1 MRYPI
6 NDNCNKTHRTILKKI
21 LDKEL
26 KIKNMSRQL
35 NFYATDADR
44 KIIADILREHFGEMI
59 EVPSPKDSLQPFEDT
74 IDKKLYH
81 LTDAEGK
88 EHITYREHTYYDL
101 RKALVLDEYNSSIL
115 EYSTAFKS
123 PSGAY
128 VSGRFYTCTNH
139 KDFSAKVAK
148 FFTKLKKV
156 FIYLKPQRLYIS
168 KNIDLDSTLF
178 LLSNRIIKLS
188 IDGTEEVIQ
197 DVKKTSK
204 KAPSVKVIRDK
215 MNLFDKK

>member
-1 MRYPI
+1 
-6 NDNCNKTHRTILKKI
+6 
-21 LDKEL
+21 
-26 KIKNMSRQL
+26 MSRQL

-44 KIIADILREHFGEMI
+44 KIIADILREHFGELI

-74 IDKKLYH
+74 IDKKLYR

-88 EHITYREHTYYDL
+88 EHITYREHIYHDL

-115 EYSTAFKS
+115 EYSTAFKN

-128 VSGRFYTCTNH
+128 VSRRFYTCTNH

-168 KNIDLDSTLF
+168 KNIDLDSALF

-204 KAPSVKVIRDK
+204 KAPSVKVIPDK

>member
-1 MRYPI
+1 
-6 NDNCNKTHRTILKKI
+6 
-21 LDKEL
+21 
-26 KIKNMSRQL
+26 MSRQL

-44 KIIADILREHFGEMI
+44 KIIAAILREHFGEMI

-74 IDKKLYH
+74 IDKKLYL
-81 LTDAEGK
+81 LTDTEGK
-88 EHITYREHTYYDL
+88 EHITYREHTYHDL
-101 RKALVLDEYNSSIL
+101 RKALVLDEYNSCIL
-115 EYSTAFKS
+115 EYSTAFKN
-123 PSGAY
+123 PTGAY

-168 KNIDLDSTLF
+168 KNIDLDSALF
-178 LLSNRIIKLS
+178 LLSNKIIKLS

-204 KAPSVKVIRDK
+204 KAPSVKVIPDK
-215 MNLFDKK
+215 MNIFNKK

>member
-1 MRYPI
+1 
-6 NDNCNKTHRTILKKI
+6 
-21 LDKEL
+21 
-26 KIKNMSRQL
+26 MSRQL

-59 EVPSPKDSLQPFEDT
+59 EVPSPKDSLHLFEDT
-74 IDKKLYH
+74 IDKELYH
-81 LTDAEGK
+81 LTDTEGK

-168 KNIDLDSTLF
+168 KNIDLDSALF
-178 LLSNRIIKLS
+178 LLSNKIIKLS

-204 KAPSVKVIRDK
+204 KAPSVKVIPDK

>member
-1 MRYPI
+1 
-6 NDNCNKTHRTILKKI
+6 
-21 LDKEL
+21 
-26 KIKNMSRQL
+26 MSRQL

-59 EVPSPKDSLQPFEDT
+59 EVPSPKDSLHLFEDT
-74 IDKKLYH
+74 IDKELYH
-81 LTDAEGK
+81 LTDTEGK
-88 EHITYREHTYYDL
+88 EHITYREHTYHDL

-115 EYSTAFKS
+115 EYSTAFKN
-123 PSGAY
+123 PMEAY

-156 FIYLKPQRLYIS
+156 FIYLRPQRLYIS
-168 KNIDLDSTLF
+168 KNIDLDSALF
-178 LLSNRIIKLS
+178 LLSNKIVKLS

-204 KAPSVKVIRDK
+204 KAPSVKVIPDK
-215 MNLFDKK
+215 MNIFNKK

>member
-1 MRYPI
+1 
-6 NDNCNKTHRTILKKI
+6 
-21 LDKEL
+21 
-26 KIKNMSRQL
+26 MSRQL

-44 KIIADILREHFGEMI
+44 KIIADILHEHFGEMI

-101 RKALVLDEYNSSIL
+101 RKALVLDEYHSSIL
-115 EYSTAFKS
+115 EYSTAFKN
-123 PSGAY
+123 PTGPY

-139 KDFSAKVAK
+139 KDFSEKVAK

-156 FIYLKPQRLYIS
+156 FIYLKPQKLYIS
-168 KNIDLDSTLF
+168 KNIDLDSALF
-178 LLSNRIIKLS
+178 LLSNRIVKLS
-188 IDGTEEVIQ
+188 TNGVKEVIQ

-204 KAPSVKVIRDK
+204 KAPSVKVIPDK
-215 MNLFDKK
+215 INIFNKK

>member
-1 MRYPI
+1 
-6 NDNCNKTHRTILKKI
+6 
-21 LDKEL
+21 
-26 KIKNMSRQL
+26 MSRQL

-44 KIIADILREHFGEMI
+44 KIIADILRKHFGELI
-59 EVPSPKDSLQPFEDT
+59 EVPCPKDNLQPFEDT
-74 IDKKLYH
+74 IDKKLYR

-88 EHITYREHTYYDL
+88 EHITYREHTYHDL

-115 EYSTAFKS
+115 EYSTAFKN

-168 KNIDLDSTLF
+168 KNIDLDSALF

-204 KAPSVKVIRDK
+204 KAPSVKVIPDK

>member
-1 MRYPI
+1 
-6 NDNCNKTHRTILKKI
+6 
-21 LDKEL
+21 
-26 KIKNMSRQL
+26 MSRQL

-59 EVPSPKDSLQPFEDT
+59 EVPSPKDRLHLFEDT
-74 IDKKLYH
+74 IDKELYH
-81 LTDAEGK
+81 LTDTEGK
-88 EHITYREHTYYDL
+88 EHITYREHTYHDL
-101 RKALVLDEYNSSIL
+101 RKAFVLDEYNSSIL
-115 EYSTAFKS
+115 EYSTAFKN
-123 PSGAY
+123 PMGAY

-156 FIYLKPQRLYIS
+156 FIYLRPQRLYIS
-168 KNIDLDSTLF
+168 KNIDLDSALF
-178 LLSNRIIKLS
+178 LLSNKIVKLS

-204 KAPSVKVIRDK
+204 KAPSVKVIPDK
-215 MNLFDKK
+215 MNIFNKK

>member
-1 MRYPI
+1 
-6 NDNCNKTHRTILKKI
+6 
-21 LDKEL
+21 
-26 KIKNMSRQL
+26 MSRQL

-168 KNIDLDSTLF
+168 KNIDLDSALF
-178 LLSNRIIKLS
+178 LLSNKIIKLS

-197 DVKKTSK
+197 DVKKTSE
-204 KAPSVKVIRDK
+204 KAPSVKVIPDK

>member
-1 MRYPI
+1 
-6 NDNCNKTHRTILKKI
+6 
-21 LDKEL
+21 
-26 KIKNMSRQL
+26 MSRQL

-44 KIIADILREHFGEMI
+44 KIIAAILREHFGEMI

-168 KNIDLDSTLF
+168 KNIDLDSALF
-178 LLSNRIIKLS
+178 LLSNKIIKLS

-204 KAPSVKVIRDK
+204 KAPSVKVIPDK

>member
-1 MRYPI
+1 
-6 NDNCNKTHRTILKKI
+6 
-21 LDKEL
+21 
-26 KIKNMSRQL
+26 MSRQL

-59 EVPSPKDSLQPFEDT
+59 EVPSPKDSLHLFEDT
-74 IDKKLYH
+74 IDKELYH
-81 LTDAEGK
+81 LTDTEGK
-88 EHITYREHTYYDL
+88 EHITYREHTYHDL

-115 EYSTAFKS
+115 EYSTAFKN
-123 PSGAY
+123 PMEAY

-156 FIYLKPQRLYIS
+156 FIYLRPQRLYIS
-168 KNIDLDSTLF
+168 KNIDLDSALF
-178 LLSNRIIKLS
+178 LLSNKIVKLS

-204 KAPSVKVIRDK
+204 KAPSVKVIPDK
-215 MNLFDKK
+215 MNIFHKK

>member
-1 MRYPI
+1 
-6 NDNCNKTHRTILKKI
+6 
-21 LDKEL
+21 
-26 KIKNMSRQL
+26 MSRQL

-59 EVPSPKDSLQPFEDT
+59 EVPSPKDSLHLFEDT
-74 IDKKLYH
+74 IDKELYH
-81 LTDAEGK
+81 LTDTEGK
-88 EHITYREHTYYDL
+88 EHITYREHTYHDL

-115 EYSTAFKS
+115 EYSTAFKN
-123 PSGAY
+123 PMGVY

-156 FIYLKPQRLYIS
+156 FIYLRPQRLYIS
-168 KNIDLDSTLF
+168 KNIDLDSALF
-178 LLSNRIIKLS
+178 LLSNKIVKLS

-204 KAPSVKVIRDK
+204 KAPSVKVIPDK
-215 MNLFDKK
+215 MNIFNKK

>member
-6 NDNCNKTHRTILKKI
+6 NYNCNKTHRTILKKI

-44 KIIADILREHFGEMI
+44 KIIAAILREHFGEMI

-204 KAPSVKVIRDK
+204 KAPSVKVIPDK

>member
-1 MRYPI
+1 
-6 NDNCNKTHRTILKKI
+6 
-21 LDKEL
+21 
-26 KIKNMSRQL
+26 MSRQL

-59 EVPSPKDSLQPFEDT
+59 EVPSPKDSLQPFEDI
-74 IDKKLYH
+74 IDKKLYL

-88 EHITYREHTYYDL
+88 EHISYREHIYHDL

-168 KNIDLDSTLF
+168 KNIDLDSALF
-178 LLSNRIIKLS
+178 LLSNKIIKLS
-188 IDGTEEVIQ
+188 IDGTNEVIQ

-204 KAPSVKVIRDK
+204 KAPSVKVIPDK

>member
-1 MRYPI
+1 
-6 NDNCNKTHRTILKKI
+6 
-21 LDKEL
+21 
-26 KIKNMSRQL
+26 MSRQL

-115 EYSTAFKS
+115 EYSTAFKN
-123 PSGAY
+123 PMEAY

-156 FIYLKPQRLYIS
+156 FIYLRPQRLYIS
-168 KNIDLDSTLF
+168 KNIDLDSALF
-178 LLSNRIIKLS
+178 LLSNKIVKLS

-204 KAPSVKVIRDK
+204 KAPSVKVIPDK
-215 MNLFDKK
+215 MNIFNKK

>member
-1 MRYPI
+1 
-6 NDNCNKTHRTILKKI
+6 
-21 LDKEL
+21 
-26 KIKNMSRQL
+26 MSRQL

-168 KNIDLDSTLF
+168 KNIDLDSALF
-178 LLSNRIIKLS
+178 LLSNKIIKLS

-197 DVKKTSK
+197 DVKNTSE
-204 KAPSVKVIRDK
+204 KAPSVKVIPDK

>member
-1 MRYPI
+1 
-6 NDNCNKTHRTILKKI
+6 
-21 LDKEL
+21 
-26 KIKNMSRQL
+26 MSRQL

-44 KIIADILREHFGEMI
+44 KIIAAILREHFGEMI

-74 IDKKLYH
+74 IDKKLYL
-81 LTDAEGK
+81 LTDTEGK
-88 EHITYREHTYYDL
+88 EHITYREHTYHDL
-101 RKALVLDEYNSSIL
+101 RKALVLDEYNSCIL
-115 EYSTAFKS
+115 EYCTAFKN

-168 KNIDLDSTLF
+168 KNIDLDSALF
-178 LLSNRIIKLS
+178 LLSNKIIKLS

-204 KAPSVKVIRDK
+204 KAPSVKVIPDK

>member
-139 KDFSAKVAK
+139 KYFSAKVAK

-168 KNIDLDSTLF
+168 KNIDLDSALF
-178 LLSNRIIKLS
+178 LLSNKIIKLS

-197 DVKKTSK
+197 DVKRLLK
-204 KAPSVKVIRDK
+204 KLP
-215 MNLFDKK
+215 L

>member
-1 MRYPI
+1 
-6 NDNCNKTHRTILKKI
+6 
-21 LDKEL
+21 
-26 KIKNMSRQL
+26 MSRQL

-59 EVPSPKDSLQPFEDT
+59 EVPSAKDSLHVFEDT
-74 IDKKLYH
+74 IDKKLYL
-81 LTDAEGK
+81 LTDTEGK
-88 EHITYREHTYYDL
+88 EHITYREHTYHDL
-101 RKALVLDEYNSSIL
+101 RKALVLDEYNSCIL
-115 EYSTAFKS
+115 EYCTAFKN
-123 PSGAY
+123 PMGAY

-168 KNIDLDSTLF
+168 KNIDLDSALF
-178 LLSNRIIKLS
+178 LLSNRIVKLS

-204 KAPSVKVIRDK
+204 KAPSVKVIPDK
-215 MNLFDKK
+215 MNIFNKK

>member
-1 MRYPI
+1 
-6 NDNCNKTHRTILKKI
+6 
-21 LDKEL
+21 
-26 KIKNMSRQL
+26 MSRQL

-59 EVPSPKDSLQPFEDT
+59 EVPSPKDSLHLFEDT
-74 IDKKLYH
+74 IDKELYH
-81 LTDAEGK
+81 LTDTEGK
-88 EHITYREHTYYDL
+88 EHITYREHTYHDL

-115 EYSTAFKS
+115 EYSTAFKN
-123 PSGAY
+123 PMGAY

-156 FIYLKPQRLYIS
+156 FIYLRPQRLYIS
-168 KNIDLDSTLF
+168 KNIDLDSALF
-178 LLSNRIIKLS
+178 LLSNKIVKLS
-188 IDGTEEVIQ
+188 IDGTEEVIE

-204 KAPSVKVIRDK
+204 KAPSVKVIPDK
-215 MNLFDKK
+215 MNIFNKK

>member
-1 MRYPI
+1 
-6 NDNCNKTHRTILKKI
+6 
-21 LDKEL
+21 
-26 KIKNMSRQL
+26 MSRQL

-44 KIIADILREHFGEMI
+44 KIIAAILREHFGEMI
-59 EVPSPKDSLQPFEDT
+59 EVPSPKDSLHLFEDT
-74 IDKKLYH
+74 IDKELYQ
-81 LTDAEGK
+81 LTDTEGK
-88 EHITYREHTYYDL
+88 EHITYREHTYHDL
-101 RKALVLDEYNSSIL
+101 RKALVLDEYNSCIL
-115 EYSTAFKS
+115 EYCTAFKN
-123 PSGAY
+123 PSGSY

-168 KNIDLDSTLF
+168 KNIDLDSALF
-178 LLSNRIIKLS
+178 LLSNRIVKLS

-204 KAPSVKVIRDK
+204 KAPSAKVIPDK

>member
-1 MRYPI
+1 
-6 NDNCNKTHRTILKKI
+6 
-21 LDKEL
+21 
-26 KIKNMSRQL
+26 MSRQL

>member
-168 KNIDLDSTLF
+168 KNIDLDSALF
-178 LLSNRIIKLS
+178 LLSNKIIKLS

-197 DVKKTSK
+197 DVKRLLK
-204 KAPSVKVIRDK
+204 KLP
-215 MNLFDKK
+215 L

>member
-1 MRYPI
+1 
-6 NDNCNKTHRTILKKI
+6 
-21 LDKEL
+21 
-26 KIKNMSRQL
+26 MSRQL

-44 KIIADILREHFGEMI
+44 KIIAAILREHFGEMI
-59 EVPSPKDSLQPFEDT
+59 EVPSPKDILQTFEDT

-88 EHITYREHTYYDL
+88 EHITYREHTYHDL

-115 EYSTAFKS
+115 EYSTAFKN

-128 VSGRFYTCTNH
+128 VSGRFYTRTTH
-139 KDFSAKVAK
+139 KNFSAKVAK

-168 KNIDLDSTLF
+168 KNIDLDSALF

-204 KAPSVKVIRDK
+204 KAPSVVKMIPDK

>member
-1 MRYPI
+1 
-6 NDNCNKTHRTILKKI
+6 
-21 LDKEL
+21 
-26 KIKNMSRQL
+26 MSRQL

-44 KIIADILREHFGEMI
+44 KIIAAILREHFGEMI
-59 EVPSPKDSLQPFEDT
+59 EVPSPKDSLHLFEDT
-74 IDKKLYH
+74 IDKKLYL
-81 LTDAEGK
+81 LTDTEGK

-115 EYSTAFKS
+115 EYSTAFKN

-168 KNIDLDSTLF
+168 KNIDLDSALF
-178 LLSNRIIKLS
+178 LLSNKIIKLS

-204 KAPSVKVIRDK
+204 KAPSVKVIPNK
-215 MNLFDKK
+215 MNIFNKK

>member
-1 MRYPI
+1 
-6 NDNCNKTHRTILKKI
+6 
-21 LDKEL
+21 
-26 KIKNMSRQL
+26 MSRQL

-59 EVPSPKDSLQPFEDT
+59 EVPSPKDSLHLFEDT
-74 IDKKLYH
+74 IDKELYH
-81 LTDAEGK
+81 LTDTEGK
-88 EHITYREHTYYDL
+88 EHITYREHTYHDL
-101 RKALVLDEYNSSIL
+101 RKALVLDEYNSCIL
-115 EYSTAFKS
+115 EYCTAFKN
-123 PSGAY
+123 PIGAY

-168 KNIDLDSTLF
+168 KNIDLDSALF
-178 LLSNRIIKLS
+178 LLSNKIVKLS

-204 KAPSVKVIRDK
+204 KAPSVKVIPDK
-215 MNLFDKK
+215 MNIFNKK

>member
-168 KNIDLDSTLF
+168 KNIDLDSALF
-178 LLSNRIIKLS
+178 LLSNKIIKLS

-204 KAPSVKVIRDK
+204 KLP
-215 MNLFDKK
+215 L

>member
-1 MRYPI
+1 
-6 NDNCNKTHRTILKKI
+6 
-21 LDKEL
+21 
-26 KIKNMSRQL
+26 MSRQL

-168 KNIDLDSTLF
+168 KNIDLDSALF
-178 LLSNRIIKLS
+178 LLSNKIIKLS

-204 KAPSVKVIRDK
+204 KAPSAKVIPDK

>member
-1 MRYPI
+1 
-6 NDNCNKTHRTILKKI
+6 
-21 LDKEL
+21 
-26 KIKNMSRQL
+26 MSRQL

-44 KIIADILREHFGEMI
+44 KIIAAILREHFGEMI

-148 FFTKLKKV
+148 FFTKLKEV

-168 KNIDLDSTLF
+168 KNIDLDSALF
-178 LLSNRIIKLS
+178 LLSNKIIKLS

-204 KAPSVKVIRDK
+204 KAPSVKVIPDK
-215 MNLFDKK
+215 MNIFNKK

>member
-1 MRYPI
+1 
-6 NDNCNKTHRTILKKI
+6 
-21 LDKEL
+21 
-26 KIKNMSRQL
+26 MSRQL

-59 EVPSPKDSLQPFEDT
+59 EVPSPKDSLHLFEDT
-74 IDKKLYH
+74 IDKELYH
-81 LTDAEGK
+81 LTDTEGK
-88 EHITYREHTYYDL
+88 EHITYREHTYHDL
-101 RKALVLDEYNSSIL
+101 RKSLVLDEYNSCIL
-115 EYSTAFKS
+115 EYCTAFKN
-123 PSGAY
+123 PMGAY

-168 KNIDLDSTLF
+168 KNIDLDSALF
-178 LLSNRIIKLS
+178 LLSNKIVKLS

-204 KAPSVKVIRDK
+204 KAPSVKVIPDK
-215 MNLFDKK
+215 MNIFNKK

>member
-1 MRYPI
+1 
-6 NDNCNKTHRTILKKI
+6 
-21 LDKEL
+21 
-26 KIKNMSRQL
+26 MSRQL

-44 KIIADILREHFGEMI
+44 KIIAAILREHFGEMI

-115 EYSTAFKS
+115 EYSTAFKN

-128 VSGRFYTCTNH
+128 VSGRFYTRTNH

-168 KNIDLDSTLF
+168 KNIDLDSALF
-178 LLSNRIIKLS
+178 FLSNRIVKLS

-204 KAPSVKVIRDK
+204 KAPSVKVIPDK
-215 MNLFDKK
+215 MNIFNKK